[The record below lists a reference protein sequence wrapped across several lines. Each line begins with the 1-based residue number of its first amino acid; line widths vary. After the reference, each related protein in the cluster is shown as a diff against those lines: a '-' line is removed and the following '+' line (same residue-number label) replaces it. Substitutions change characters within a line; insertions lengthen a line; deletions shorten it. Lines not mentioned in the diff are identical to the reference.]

1 MRLHTRGTPMSD
13 AVIKLTDD
21 AFQSEVLDNETPTLV
36 DFWAEWCGPC
46 RALAPVIEEA
56 GTAYAGKVKVCKL
69 NIDENPDTPSKYAIR
84 AIPTIL
90 LFKGGEVVEQLVG
103 LVTKAKLDEAIAK
116 HV

>member
-1 MRLHTRGTPMSD
+1 MSD

-56 GTAYAGKVKVCKL
+56 GTAYAGKVKVCKM
-69 NIDENPDTPSKYAIR
+69 NIDENPDTPSKYSIR

-103 LVTKAKLDEAIAK
+103 LVTKAKLDEAIEK
-116 HV
+116 HM